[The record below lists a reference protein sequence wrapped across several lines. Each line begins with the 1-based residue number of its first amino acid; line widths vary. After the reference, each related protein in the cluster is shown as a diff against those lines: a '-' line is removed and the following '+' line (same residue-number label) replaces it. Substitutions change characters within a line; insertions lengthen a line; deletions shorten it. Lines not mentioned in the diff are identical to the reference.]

1 MCIVGAAAAAASYAA
16 LAALTLWWLVAL
28 ALAVAGM
35 AYYMLH
41 NSLQTEATEIAPS
54 ARGSAVALFAC
65 GLFAGQGIGPLLFG
79 ALAHGAGF
87 SAAVLA
93 CAAGLLA
100 LGWLV
105 VRRIV
110 PPTEA
115 AA

>member
-1 MCIVGAAAAAASYAA
+1 
-16 LAALTLWWLVAL
+16 VAL
-28 ALAVAGM
+28 ALAVAGT

-41 NSLQTEATEIAPS
+41 NSLQTEATEIAPA

-65 GLFAGQGIGPLLFG
+65 GLFAGQGLGPLLFG

-87 SAAVLA
+87 PAAVLA
-93 CAAGLLA
+93 CAAGLLL

-110 PPTEA
+110 PPAEA
-115 AA
+115 VA